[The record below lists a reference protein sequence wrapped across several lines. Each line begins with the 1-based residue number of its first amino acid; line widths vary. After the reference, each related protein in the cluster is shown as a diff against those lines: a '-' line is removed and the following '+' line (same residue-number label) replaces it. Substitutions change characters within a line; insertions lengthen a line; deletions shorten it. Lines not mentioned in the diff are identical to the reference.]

1 MSAREDI
8 LQAVRQ
14 ALSTQEVPAPEPV
27 RNYRRSSDEAPGSE
41 PVIADLIEKLED
53 YTAQVVRCKADGIAD
68 AIDSFLADT
77 SSVVVPKNLAPE
89 WKDAAQRNSRQLHE
103 DSLAQPL
110 SNDELNQIDAV
121 VTASAV
127 AISMSGTII
136 LDGEPNQ
143 GRRAITLIPDTH
155 VIVLNAKDVYPTVA
169 QAVEILGKNPTRPFT
184 WIAGPSA
191 TSDIELVRVDG
202 VHGPRNLRVV
212 IVES

>member
-1 MSAREDI
+1 MSARDDI

-14 ALSTQEVPAPEPV
+14 ALSTQTVPAPEPM
-27 RNYRRSSDEAPGSE
+27 RNYRRTSQDAPGSE
-41 PVIADLIEKLED
+41 AVIVDLIEKLED
-53 YTAQVVRCKADGIAD
+53 YTAQVVRCKAEGIAD
-68 AIDSFLADT
+68 AIDSFLADS
-77 SSVVVPKNLAPE
+77 SSVVVPKGLTQD
-89 WKDAAQRNSRQLHE
+89 WKDAAARSGRKLHE
-103 DSLAQPL
+103 DSVDAPL

-155 VIVLNAKDVYPTVA
+155 VIVLNAKDVYPTVP
-169 QAVEILGKNPTRPFT
+169 QAVEILGENPTRPFT